1 MAIWWLIPHFQTR
14 PDGPWIKPTGLW
26 QVLVNGSM
34 FSGSL
39 WPHQL
44 LATQRVQFDP
54 QTTKHCYFALLQVA
68 KRMSIEFVLFM
79 SNVSIYFHLKSM
91 ANHLR
96 QHPRHA
102 LASGDKTGCGG
113 FTAIGISR
121 SSMVLMHLSLLR
133 LLTYKECTFYK
144 INKLCKQILR
154 HHRCCDLYT
163 TYRLFF
169 MLRWNLQRWSLRRC
183 GRVANCQTIL
193 YHQFLV
199 IWMRIDGKNDDK
211 PHGP

>member
-1 MAIWWLIPHFQTR
+1 MVHESNQQGCGKCWLM
-14 PDGPWIKPTGLW
+14 GLC
-26 QVLVNGSM
+26 
-34 FSGSL
+34 SL
-39 WPHQL
+39 GHC
-44 LATQRVQFDP
+44 DP
-54 QTTKHCYFALLQVA
+54 IVCWLHRESSSTHKQPNTFKHCYFALLQVA

-113 FTAIGISR
+113 FTAIEISR
-121 SSMVLMHLSLLR
+121 SMVLMHPSLLR

-144 INKLCKQILR
+144 INKLCKQILQ

-183 GRVANCQTIL
+183 GRAANCQTIL

-199 IWMRIDGKNDDK
+199 I
-211 PHGP
+211 

>member
-1 MAIWWLIPHFQTR
+1 MVHESNQQGCGKCWLM
-14 PDGPWIKPTGLW
+14 GLCSLGHCDPINCW
-26 QVLVNGSM
+26 LHRGS
-34 FSGSL
+34 SSTHKQPNTVTL
-39 WPHQL
+39 PYSKL
-44 LATQRVQFDP
+44 LRECQ
-54 QTTKHCYFALLQVA
+54 
-68 KRMSIEFVLFM
+68 IEFVLFM

-144 INKLCKQILR
+144 INKLCRQILQ

-199 IWMRIDGKNDDK
+199 IWMRIDGKIDD
-211 PHGP
+211 